1 MSDKPQSSSN
11 GQQCSVCGYRNRP
24 GVLVCEN
31 CGTQLVA
38 LTRGTGSLQK
48 NRPAAKPAD
57 TSSAG
62 STSSDPTQP
71 RPGTASVPE
80 KKESGTVAAV
90 SAETVKPGMTA
101 EELQASAKAD
111 SKTASEPVAKPLPV
125 SAEPAAK
132 LEPAAKVEPAARVE
146 PAVNSEVTGVETKQE
161 PALTRAGKICPNCAH
176 SNRPGVLICENCGT
190 NLETGALSPA
200 GTHSLEGK
208 DVQKL
213 QSEAI
218 EVARNL
224 PLDDVSKT
232 GHLGEGESSNKLDT
246 SQMEAMRSAGS
257 LVFEDEMVLRL
268 EIDGAP
274 TPILVYPKR
283 ETILGRRDPITG
295 GAPDVD
301 MTSYAGYRMGVSR
314 QHAVVRLEEKR
325 LHISD
330 LGSSNGTFVNGVRL
344 IPYQPHP
351 LRDGDKIALG
361 KMAIH
366 VFFQSGVKRK

>member
-11 GQQCSVCGYRNRP
+11 GQQCSVCGHRNRV

-38 LTRGTGSLQK
+38 LTRGSTGSLRGQTSPK
-48 NRPAAKPAD
+48 PENTPAADPKEPAPPAARSNAPAA
-57 TSSAG
+57 SS
-62 STSSDPTQP
+62 P
-71 RPGTASVPE
+71 VPE
-80 KKESGTVAAV
+80 EHKSGTIPAAD
-90 SAETVKPGMTA
+90 ADTVKPGVTM
-101 EELQASAKAD
+101 EELAERSKPAPPSEAPAKAD
-111 SKTASEPVAKPLPV
+111 SPKPQPEPVLPFL
-125 SAEPAAK
+125 P
-132 LEPAAKVEPAARVE
+132 
-146 PAVNSEVTGVETKQE
+146 ETV
-161 PALTRAGKICPNCAH
+161 AFTAGKTCPNCGH
-176 SNRPGVLICENCGT
+176 INRLGVLICENCGT
-190 NLETGALSPA
+190 NLETGALA
-200 GTHSLEGK
+200 RAATHSLESK
-208 DVQKL
+208 DIKKL
-213 QSEAI
+213 KSEAI
-218 EVARNL
+218 EAARNL
-224 PLDDVSKT
+224 PVEDDKAKT
-232 GHLGEGESSNKLDT
+232 GALGESASGGKLDIR
-246 SQMEAMRSAGS
+246 QLEAMRSAGS
-257 LVFEDEMVLRL
+257 ALFEDEMVLRM

-314 QHAVVRLEEKR
+314 QHAVIRLDEKR
-325 LHISD
+325 LQISD

-366 VFFQSGVKRK
+366 LFFQSGVKRK